1 MNWDATPIAPLSTK
15 IAATG
20 TPAKYEYK
28 VTLNQV
34 LASRT
39 WRVTRPLR
47 FAGRLLRG
55 EWPVARAGLQSAF
68 VEIARSIYRLL
79 PLSRTQKRWR
89 ASSENKPEQ
98 PRLPGNCSVLVI
110 DHKIPE
116 PDRDAGSRS
125 MFHIMEALVDAQMD
139 VKFFPV
145 LPTALDSFWR
155 KPQYVSRL
163 QEIGIDVY
171 RSRFPVSF
179 RSWLRKNGQDIDY
192 VILSRPNVAINF
204 IGALRKYSHAKLL
217 FYGHDIHH
225 LRLRERTKIRG
236 SSLKSKAKARKIEE
250 MERRI
255 WSMVDVIYYPS
266 DQETAYVKAIS
277 PNYQA
282 RTIPLLGFRDFASPE
297 DGKLSTRRDILF
309 VAGFAHEPNEDAA
322 LWFVKMILPVIL
334 KRKPTARIWLVGS
347 NPTPKIRDLAS
358 DPSIAVTGFVTDEQL
373 AAYYA
378 NARVAVAPLRYGA
391 GMKGKVI
398 EAMRFGVP
406 IVTTPCGVQGM
417 TELETKL
424 PIYLDPVAFAEA
436 VLTLLIDNT
445 SWRSQR
451 RIQSEYVRRHF
462 SHDALRDFLAADI
475 ARAC

>member
-1 MNWDATPIAPLSTK
+1 
-15 IAATG
+15 
-20 TPAKYEYK
+20 
-28 VTLNQV
+28 
-34 LASRT
+34 
-39 WRVTRPLR
+39 
-47 FAGRLLRG
+47 
-55 EWPVARAGLQSAF
+55 
-68 VEIARSIYRLL
+68 
-79 PLSRTQKRWR
+79 
-89 ASSENKPEQ
+89 
-98 PRLPGNCSVLVI
+98 
-110 DHKIPE
+110 
-116 PDRDAGSRS
+116 

-139 VKFFPV
+139 VKF
-145 LPTALDSFWR
+145 LPHWVIRYGEPLPSFWR
-155 KPQYVSRL
+155 NPQYASRL
-163 QEIGIDVY
+163 QEIGVDVY
-171 RSRFPVSF
+171 RGRFTAGF
-179 RSWLRKNGQDIDY
+179 RSWLRKNGQDVDY

-204 IGALRKYSHAKLL
+204 IDALRKYSHAKLL

-225 LRLRERTKIRG
+225 LRLRERAKMRG
-236 SSLKSKAKARKIEE
+236 SSLKSKSKAEARKIRKIEE

-266 DQETAYVKAIS
+266 DQETAYVKATS

-334 KRKPTARIWLVGS
+334 QRKPTARIWLVGS
-347 NPTPKIRDLAS
+347 NPTRKIRDLVS

-373 AAYYA
+373 AACYA

-391 GMKGKVI
+391 GLKGKVI

-406 IVTTPCGVQGM
+406 IVTTPFGVQGM

-424 PIYLDPVAFAEA
+424 PIHLDPVAFAEA
-436 VLTLLIDNT
+436 VLTLLIDDT

-475 ARAC
+475 AGAC